1 MALDTELLV
10 HRRAA
15 LPLEPKLR
23 RAPVEPIVEVRL
35 IAAVRVSISTV
46 DLVFGL
52 TVGSSRTAELFN
64 LMGSVATFL
73 NRNR

>member
-1 MALDTELLV
+1 
-10 HRRAA
+10 
-15 LPLEPKLR
+15 
-23 RAPVEPIVEVRL
+23 VEPIVEVRL